1 MVQMQTQLHRFK
13 LFMFL
18 WHKVL
23 LIPLN
28 NKLVYKEQDLKDIL
42 KR

>member
-13 LFMFL
+13 LFLCL
-18 WHKVL
+18 WHKEL

-28 NKLVYKEQDLKDIL
+28 NKLLNKEQDWKNVL